1 MKNVKYFL
9 LAFFL
14 INTFSLFAQIDPDK
28 VEIKAEKISD
38 NIYMLTGAGGNIG
51 VCIGDDG
58 VFMIDDQFAP
68 LSKKIQAA
76 IAKLSD
82 KSVKFLINTHWHGDH
97 TGGNENFGQ
106 TGAIIVAHEN
116 VRKRMSTEQMMQAFG
131 RKVPAA
137 PEGALPIVTF
147 PESINFHMNGESI
160 LVMHLHHAHTDGDA
174 LIYFQNSNVIH
185 MGDTYFN
192 GNYPFIDVSSGGSID
207 GIIATA
213 NKVLFLANPETKI
226 IPGHGALSNKAELTA
241 YRNML
246 MEVRDNFKM
255 AYDKGMT
262 IEEMKSADL
271 TKDLDEKWGN
281 GFIKPEKLLD
291 ILYSD
296 FSREK

>member
-1 MKNVKYFL
+1 MKKIKYCLFL
-9 LAFFL
+9 FL
-14 INTFSLFAQIDPDK
+14 FINTFALVAQRDFDK
-28 VEIKAEKISD
+28 VEIKAEKVSD

-82 KSVKFLINTHWHGDH
+82 KPIKFLINTHWHGDH

-131 RKVPAA
+131 RKVPAS
-137 PEGALPIVTF
+137 PDDALPVITF
-147 PESINFHMNGESI
+147 PKSVMFYMNGESI
-160 LVMHLHHAHTDGDA
+160 LVIHLHHAHTDGDA
-174 LIYFQNSNVIH
+174 IIHFKESNVIH
-185 MGDTYFN
+185 MGDTYFK
-192 GNYPFIDVSSGGSID
+192 GRYPFIDVSSGGSLE

-213 NKVLFLANPETKI
+213 NQVLFMADDETKI
-226 IPGHGALSNKAELTA
+226 IPGHGTLSTKAELTA
-241 YRNML
+241 YRNTL
-246 MEVRDNFKM
+246 MEVRDRFKK

-262 IEEMKSADL
+262 IVEIKAANL
-271 TKDLDEKWGN
+271 TKDYDEDWGS
-281 GFIKPEKLLD
+281 GFIKPDKLMD